1 MLLTLKIIGLVLL
14 LILFLVLILILVL
27 LFAPIK
33 IYLKIN
39 MVNSIDFKIKITFLK
54 ITFFFDSVTS
64 NSTVKFLGLN
74 FKKNNNKVY
83 EDNQNISLK
92 NYDFDEH
99 KQHKQQNDFKNI
111 NLKKPKRKKIN
122 KNKTYNKKKKKNYNL
137 SLNDIKIILKCIK
150 IKNFELYLK
159 YGFYQ
164 PDLTGSFLGIIS
176 IILSN
181 VNASILKKVKI
192 IPDFERQFF
201 ELKSSITLK
210 LRLAN
215 VLYPIICFILNKN
228 IKKFIIDKRSI

>member
-39 MVNSIDFKIKITFLK
+39 TANGIDFKIKITFLK

-99 KQHKQQNDFKNI
+99 KQQNDLKNI
-111 NLKKPKRKKIN
+111 NLKKPERKKIN

-137 SLNDIKIILKCIK
+137 SLNDIKIILKLITKLVKKLLKCIK

-181 VNASILKKVKI
+181 VDASILKKVKI
-192 IPDFERQFF
+192 IPDFERQFLEF
-201 ELKSSITLK
+201 KSSITLK
-210 LRLAN
+210 
-215 VLYPIICFILNKN
+215 
-228 IKKFIIDKRSI
+228 